1 MKNKLIYILTFFGL
15 CLMVTA
21 CKKNDYI
28 IGGDVHDPRVN
39 MTTYDFLKSKP
50 LFDTLSIL
58 IDKAGMKEEIN
69 GNNTFFAP
77 TDYSIAD
84 LLAQRTRII
93 QLKYNNE
100 NIKYTLD
107 SLPIPELRDSL
118 RSHLFAGAIN
128 RESLSLGD
136 KLFKSK
142 SNEDFSILLEETDNY
157 TGLLTTKPQYLY
169 LVKVRNGLDPK
180 LPNGEPDPSI
190 PDEDKDIKELVQTS
204 GIITTNGI
212 LHVLHNKHK
221 FYW

>member
-1 MKNKLIYILTFFGL
+1 MKNKLVYILTFFGL
-15 CLMVTA
+15 CLIVTA
-21 CKKNDYI
+21 CKKNDYL

-50 LFDTLSIL
+50 LFDTLTRL

-69 GNNTFFAP
+69 GNTTFFAP
-77 TDYSIAD
+77 TDYSIAE
-84 LLAQRTRII
+84 LLARRTRII

-107 SLPIPELRDSL
+107 SLPVPELRDSL
-118 RSHLFAGAIN
+118 RSHLFEGAIN
-128 RESLSLGD
+128 RENLSLEN

-142 SNEDFSILLEETDNY
+142 SNENYSILLIETTAY
-157 TGLLTTKPQYLY
+157 TGTVTTKPQYLY
-169 LVKVRNGLDPK
+169 LVRLRNGLDPK
-180 LPNGEPDPSI
+180 PLPDNY
-190 PDEDKDIKELVQTS
+190 PDEDKDIQELTQTS

-212 LHVLHNKHK
+212 LHVLNNRHK